1 MFGMSTET
9 VNTETMSTATLGVI
23 SDTHGLLNETVRA
36 VQLFREH
43 GVQAIVHCGDIGSS
57 AVVRAFQGIETH
69 FVLGNMDG
77 GSMDGERESLQ
88 FAAEETGNHFHDW
101 FGSIELSGKRIAF
114 AHGHLPQFEEE
125 LGSGNWDLL
134 CFGHTHVASL
144 QMHGSTLLLNPGA
157 FVRVFRP
164 TVAIV
169 TLPDMAVERLDV

>member
-1 MFGMSTET
+1 MSASK
-9 VNTETMSTATLGVI
+9 MSLEKLGVI

-43 GVQAIVHCGDIGSS
+43 DVQTVVHCGDIGSS

-77 GSMDGERESLQ
+77 GSMDGERETLQ
-88 FAAEETGNHFHDW
+88 LAAEETGNHFHGW

-114 AHGHLPQFEEE
+114 SHGHLPQFEEE
-125 LGSGNWDLL
+125 LESGNWDLL

-144 QMHGSTLLLNPGA
+144 QIHGSTLLLNPGA
-157 FVRVFRP
+157 FTRVFRP
-164 TVAIV
+164 TIAIV
-169 TLPDMAVERLDV
+169 TLPDMTVERFDI